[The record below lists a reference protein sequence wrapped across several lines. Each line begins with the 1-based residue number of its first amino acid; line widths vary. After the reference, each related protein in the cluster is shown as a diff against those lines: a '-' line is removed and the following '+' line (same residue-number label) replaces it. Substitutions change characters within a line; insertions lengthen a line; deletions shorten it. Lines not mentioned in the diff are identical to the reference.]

1 MSKCVRCGFDNLP
14 DAYVCVHCYAVL
26 RGTPTMNEN
35 TTLPTRE
42 PALQYTGRTNTGQ
55 LTLDLNTLDKRT
67 LVLYIGQMAK
77 PIVMRVIQLAFLGRA
92 SENIKVHPL
101 LDLTPFHAAEFGVS
115 RIHVAIYRTVNGM
128 AIEDRVSSNG
138 TWLNGVRLVPR
149 KIYKLSSGDQL
160 FLGRLP
166 VKAYIDRVAHHDAL
180 GTSTHSCHL
189 KH

>member
-1 MSKCVRCGFDNLP
+1 
-14 DAYVCVHCYAVL
+14 
-26 RGTPTMNEN
+26 
-35 TTLPTRE
+35 
-42 PALQYTGRTNTGQ
+42 
-55 LTLDLNTLDKRT
+55 
-67 LVLYIGQMAK
+67 MAK

-166 VKAYIDRVAHHDAL
+166 VKAYIGQTEWHTMTRLEQAPTPV
-180 GTSTHSCHL
+180 TSSIDPNNSEIDKPATPPNDKPAVESN
-189 KH
+189 